1 MHVFEWSNYINIFN
15 IATPTIMPY
24 VDNSP
29 IDVVMYVQ
37 QVTQKNIHKPY
48 NQLYNH
54 VQQNQK

>member
-1 MHVFEWSNYINIFN
+1 ML
-15 IATPTIMPY
+15 Y
-24 VDNSP
+24 VDNSS

-54 VQQNQK
+54 VHQNQKQPTKLF